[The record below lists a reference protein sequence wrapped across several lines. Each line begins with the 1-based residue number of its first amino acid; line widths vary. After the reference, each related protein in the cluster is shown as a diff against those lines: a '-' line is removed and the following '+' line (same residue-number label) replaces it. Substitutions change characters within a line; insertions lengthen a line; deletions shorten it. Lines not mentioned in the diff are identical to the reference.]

1 MEIAVIIVNYN
12 TCDLL
17 RQSLNSVL
25 NARRPPEMQLTV
37 LVVDNASQDGSA
49 AMVEREFPQV
59 MLIASPTNLGFTG
72 GNNLAL
78 HVLGLQVSP
87 PSAAKDFAPAPRAS
101 LCKESSEGPS
111 HGPPD
116 ALLLLNPDAEV
127 VGDAL
132 IELAAWL
139 ERLPSAGMIG
149 ANLRY
154 GDGSFQH
161 GAFRFPSLAQVALD
175 FFPLIGL
182 PGTQR
187 LRDSR
192 LNGRYPLA
200 LWQAKAPFP
209 VDFVLGAAMFVRAA
223 AINDIGGLDD
233 NYFMYCEEMD
243 WALRMH
249 QAGWGVYALP
259 TASII
264 HHEGQ
269 SSRQTRWDSYER
281 LWRSRFRFYTKHAS
295 YYPPGYSL
303 ALRLLVRLGSAWRSR
318 QARQRFAKGVMTGQ
332 ETAREL
338 AAYAAITRF

>member
-12 TCDLL
+12 TRDLL

-25 NARRPPEMQLTV
+25 HARRPPNTDLTV
-37 LVVDNASQDGSA
+37 VVVDNASQDQSA

-59 MLIASPTNLGFTG
+59 TLIASPTNLGFTG

-78 HVLGLQVSP
+78 YTLGLKVSP
-87 PSAAKDFAPAPRAS
+87 PNAASNFAPAPRALS
-101 LCKESSEGPS
+101 PEGSSHRS
-111 HGPPD
+111 PD

-132 IELAAWL
+132 VELAAWL
-139 ERLPSAGMIG
+139 ERLPRAGMIG

-161 GAFRFPSLAQVALD
+161 GAFHFPSLAQVALD

-192 LNGRYPLA
+192 LNGRYPSS
-200 LWQAKAPFP
+200 LWQSKAPFP
-209 VDFVLGAAMFVRAA
+209 VDFVLGAAMLVRAA

-259 TASII
+259 TAPII

-295 YYPPGYSL
+295 SYPPGYSL
-303 ALRLLVRLGSAWRSR
+303 ALRLLVHLGSAWRSH
-318 QARQRFAKGVMTGQ
+318 QARQRFAKGVSTGQ

-338 AAYAAITRF
+338 AAYATITRF